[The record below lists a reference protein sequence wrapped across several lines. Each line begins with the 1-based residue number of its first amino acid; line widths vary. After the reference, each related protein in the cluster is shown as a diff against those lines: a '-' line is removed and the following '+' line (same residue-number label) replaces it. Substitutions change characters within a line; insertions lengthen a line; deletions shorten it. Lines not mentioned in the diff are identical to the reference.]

1 MKFTAL
7 IVVMAGLQ
15 CCSFVASDGCDAGWQ
30 PHGDSCYLFKK
41 TLMNQT
47 DAENFC
53 RTQAGYLAEPTVE
66 GINTFLKETL
76 RQDSGSDENYWIGG
90 TDLTEEGQ
98 WHWLHSGKCFS
109 YTDWYAG
116 EPNDLEGEDCNHF
129 SAYFDYQWNDSDCSI
144 KEFFICEKKQI
155 ETCTSKRNSLGSVI

>member
-30 PHGDSCYLFKK
+30 PYGDSCYLF
-41 TLMNQT
+41 TNTSMFPI

-53 RTQAGYLAEPTVE
+53 KTQNGYLAEPKDA
-66 GINTFLKETL
+66 GINTFLK
-76 RQDSGSDENYWIGG
+76 DNAAGGPGVNYWIGG
-90 TDLTEEGQ
+90 TDLTDEGQ
-98 WHWLHSGKCFS
+98 WRWSHSGKCFS
-109 YTDWYAG
+109 YTGWGHIA
-116 EPNDLEGEDCNHF
+116 PNDLNHNEDCLHLTHHYN
-129 SAYFDYQWNDSDCSI
+129 YKWNDVNCNHAT
-144 KEFFICEKKQI
+144 FFICEKKQI